1 MNDNHPLKDIMD
13 TSMSRLKELV
23 DVNTIIGEKIIVGD
37 GRIIIP
43 ISKVS
48 FGFGS
53 GGTEFPTKSK
63 SQESKVD
70 IMPLGGGGG
79 GGVTITPIGFLVSD
93 KDGVSL
99 LEISNGGN
107 IDKVINSIPGAVN
120 KLTNLFS
127 KKKKIGDNENTE
139 KISEEL
145 K

>member
-53 GGTEFPTKSK
+53 GGTEFPAKSK

-70 IMPLGGGGG
+70 IMPFGGGGG

-127 KKKKIGDNENTE
+127 KKKKTGDNENTE